1 MENLGAGVVVV
12 FVKTAAVKR
21 SGYLFVQS
29 KYLKCLN
36 NLRSV
41 AVIFLK
47 PDLTCRPAA
56 RILHGGGA
64 HEPFR
69 HLNPSV
75 AGAR

>member
-36 NLRSV
+36 NLRFV

-47 PDLTCRPAA
+47 NIFFTISGPTAP
-56 RILHGGGA
+56 
-64 HEPFR
+64 
-69 HLNPSV
+69 PSLW
-75 AGAR
+75 A